1 MFKISPVRDASLA
14 KEYAALCGIVYTEG
28 AFVYAAT
35 DVESGA
41 LLAVSEFEILG
52 ESGYIYA
59 MRPAAGIDDFELMF
73 ILGRQTMNFIDL
85 CGSHKCRASANGT
98 DNSLLRAI
106 GFKEADGEFF
116 ADMEGFF
123 DGSKCGGH

>member
-1 MFKISPVRDASLA
+1 MFKISPVSDAALA
-14 KEYAALCGIVYTEG
+14 KELATSCGIEHFEG
-28 AFVYAAT
+28 AFLYAAT
-35 DVESGA
+35 DMESGA

-52 ESGYIYA
+52 EYGHIYA
-59 MRPAAGIDDFELMF
+59 IRAVPGLDDFELMF

-85 CGSHKCRASANGT
+85 CGSHKCRASSDGT

-106 GFKEADGEFF
+106 GFKESEDGFF
-116 ADMEGFF
+116 ADMSGFF